1 MRLVPLYLM
10 GSVGV
15 LAVSFHCLMAGAADI
30 LNADESTSAYVHTS
44 LEVAAMQNGSAY
56 VNEPGSIAHAA
67 SFSSIEQNAALSFVP
82 WESSETCRMTSYT
95 KSAYHPQLDSLILH
109 VIDQHLEN
117 ASVKAIP
124 SIMEMEEEF
133 PFSGVFATSEEL
145 STGVDLTWQSTSYFD
160 PAEYQASAPFTP
172 APLLASCF
180 AASDENTL
188 PTTVAEVS
196 ALSADAQIQEGSNPH
211 AASGS
216 NAKTV
221 QGDLFSSEYPTMPL
235 SKMSLTPRDLVPS
248 HDNLLGEESVQQFAS
263 IEPQVISSEVTCRKQ
278 KEYIIGYSAMQFSN
292 PWYKDVVRGIED
304 ACNRRNIKC
313 VAVDANNDINK
324 QLSDVRNM
332 IDAEYDAIFVTPIS
346 PNDLAPLFREAQSKG
361 IVTGS
366 LAQIVPHSNLEYGM
380 LEYDY
385 GHSIGTQAAQ
395 WAKRILKCQGSALI
409 LSQDNIEATIS
420 RGDGIVDA
428 MYNICPELKVISRA
442 MSSNPEQ
449 GKAVVLR
456 VLKQHPDLNMVVS
469 ATDAAGIGAYH
480 AMVEKQAIGPER
492 AIFSGDA
499 TLETLEIM
507 KDENNIY
514 RGTVKLSG
522 IRAGYESIRMLYNMI
537 LDENKDQTRREYLP
551 FVSLSKD
558 EFLSTLE
565 VFD

>member
-1 MRLVPLYLM
+1 
-10 GSVGV
+10 
-15 LAVSFHCLMAGAADI
+15 
-30 LNADESTSAYVHTS
+30 
-44 LEVAAMQNGSAY
+44 
-56 VNEPGSIAHAA
+56 
-67 SFSSIEQNAALSFVP
+67 
-82 WESSETCRMTSYT
+82 MTSHT
-95 KSAYHPQLDSLILH
+95 KSAYHPQLDSSILH

-117 ASVKAIP
+117 ASAKAVP
-124 SIMEMEEEF
+124 SIMEMEEEEEF
-133 PFSGVFATSEEL
+133 PFSVGFATSEEL
-145 STGVDLTWQSTSYFD
+145 STGVGLTWQPTSYLD
-160 PAEYQASAPFTP
+160 SAEYQPTAQFTR
-172 APLLASCF
+172 APLLASRF

-188 PTTVAEVS
+188 PTTVSEVS
-196 ALSADAQIQEGSNPH
+196 ALSEDAQIQEGSNPYGV
-211 AASGS
+211 SGS
-216 NAKTV
+216 NAKTT
-221 QGDLFSSEYPTMPL
+221 QGDFFSSEYTTVPL
-235 SKMSLTPRDLVPS
+235 SKMELEPRDLVPS
-248 HDNLLGEESVQQFAS
+248 DYNLLGDQSAQQFAS
-263 IEPQVISSEVTCRKQ
+263 IDPQVISTEVTRRKQ

-292 PWYKDVVRGIED
+292 PWYKDVVRGIEE
-304 ACNRRNIKC
+304 ACKQRNIKC
-313 VAVDANNDINK
+313 VAVDAHNDIDK
-324 QLSDVRNM
+324 QLSDVRDM

-395 WAKRILKCQGSALI
+395 WAKRVLKCQGSALV

-428 MYNICPELKVISRA
+428 MYSICPELNVISRA

-449 GKAVVLR
+449 GKAVVLN

-480 AMVEKQAIGPER
+480 AMVEKQAVGPER
-492 AIFSGDA
+492 AVFSGDA
-499 TLETLEIM
+499 TLDTIEIM

-537 LDENKDQTRREYLP
+537 LDENKGTILREYLP
-551 FVSLSKD
+551 FVALSK
-558 EFLSTLE
+558 EELLSTLE